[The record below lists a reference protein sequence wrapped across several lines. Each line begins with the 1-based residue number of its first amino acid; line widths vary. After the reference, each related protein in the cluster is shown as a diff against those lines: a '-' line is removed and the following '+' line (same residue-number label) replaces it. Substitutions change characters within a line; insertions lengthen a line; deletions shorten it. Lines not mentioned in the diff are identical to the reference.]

1 MERFIRVLGI
11 CLFFWFAS
19 AQMNLF
25 ADVYIWTDENGVKH
39 FSNVAPSE
47 AAGEEVQKDKEVP
60 DELGSENPANT
71 TVPAAPAEAEAA
83 ESEAVESEAAE
94 SETSPEPAE
103 QEPEA
108 EPSED
113 SADSETS
120 PEPAEQEPEAE
131 PSEDSA
137 DDSQASTQPEVELEQ
152 GNPVDTEKN
161 RVQALAQALSEGSG
175 SREVMLENEKKRLE
189 QIIENLKKK
198 PLAQFGS
205 QKNKSRQIGFYQY
218 RLQELVSAPD
228 SYLKYGGESQ

>member
-1 MERFIRVLGI
+1 MKRFIRVLGVS
-11 CLFFWFAS
+11 LFFWFAS

-25 ADVYIWTDENGVKH
+25 ADVYVWTDENGVKH

-47 AAGEEVQKDKEVP
+47 AAGEEVQKDKELP

-103 QEPEA
+103 QESES

-113 SADSETS
+113 SSDESQESTL
-120 PEPAEQEPEAE
+120 PE
-131 PSEDSA
+131 D
-137 DDSQASTQPEVELEQ
+137 ELGQ
-152 GNPVDTEKN
+152 GNAINTEKN
-161 RVQALAQALSEGSG
+161 QVQELAQALSEGSS
-175 SREVMLENEKKRLE
+175 SRDVLLEQEKKRLE
-189 QIIENLKKK
+189 QMIENLKEK
-198 PLAQFGS
+198 PLEQFGS

-218 RLQELVSAPD
+218 RLQELLSAPD
-228 SYLKYGGESQ
+228 SYLQYGSESQ

>member
-47 AAGEEVQKDKEVP
+47 AAGEEVQKDKELR

-71 TVPAAPAEAEAA
+71 TVQAAPAEAEAA
-83 ESEAVESEAAE
+83 EAEAAD

-103 QEPEA
+103 QEPES

-120 PEPAEQEPEAE
+120 PEPAEQEPESE

-152 GNPVDTEKN
+152 GNQVDTEKN
-161 RVQALAQALSEGSG
+161 RVQELAQALSEGSG
-175 SREVMLENEKKRLE
+175 SRDVMLENEKKRLE
-189 QIIENLKKK
+189 QIIENLKNK
-198 PLAQFGS
+198 PLEQFGS